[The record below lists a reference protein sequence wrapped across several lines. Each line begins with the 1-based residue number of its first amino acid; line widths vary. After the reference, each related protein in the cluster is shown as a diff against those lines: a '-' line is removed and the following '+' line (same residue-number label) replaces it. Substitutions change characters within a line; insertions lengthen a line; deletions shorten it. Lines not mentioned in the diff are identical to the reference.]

1 MNERNDPKQGYRYA
15 MVTLIIFG
23 ILFLVGFALLVA
35 LLGMSFLKRHAVRLP
50 DRARRGIYRRAGRPP
65 AAAPHAQPAVQ
76 DFGSEYQAAV
86 PQKVPEGAGVPPTPQ
101 VPPQRYT
108 PGASAGGGKWAFIVP
123 VVVVAAVLVLLF
135 GMREFVGGDEQPR
148 LYFCQSVD
156 YARSKPIRR
165 SDTFTRG
172 NVMLFVKSKT
182 PLSLDKA
189 RVEVYRLDTED
200 FEPFLEKELRL
211 KPEWE
216 SFSVRALFAT
226 VGQYSVYVY
235 GNNDDLI
242 VRKNITIVPDSFGY
256 RPVRQ
261 E

>member
-1 MNERNDPKQGYRYA
+1 MI
-15 MVTLIIFG
+15 TLIIFG

-35 LLGMSFLKRHAVRLP
+35 LFGTSFLKRHAVRLP
-50 DRARRGIYRRAGRPP
+50 DRTSRDMYRGAGRPP

-86 PQKVPEGAGVPPTPQ
+86 PQREPEGAGAPPIPQ
-101 VPPQRYT
+101 LPPQRYA

-135 GMREFVGGDEQPR
+135 GMREFVGRDAQPR
-148 LYFCQSVD
+148 LYFCESVD
-156 YARSKPIRR
+156 YARSKPIRH
-165 SDTFTRG
+165 SNTFTRG

-182 PLSLDKA
+182 PLYLDKA

-211 KPEWE
+211 KPELE

-226 VGQYSVYVY
+226 VGQYSVYVF
-235 GNNDDLI
+235 GNNDDPI

-256 RPVRQ
+256 RPARQ
-261 E
+261 Q